1 MVAISTGVRN
11 ALSSLQSV
19 QSQSQVAQQHLATGR
34 KVNSAVDN
42 AVNYLTAAGLNDRSS
57 QLSGLL
63 DGMSNA
69 VQTINAASKGIDGI
83 TKLVQSAQ
91 STIKQAQADAVANRP
106 TATGTALATAGE
118 VTATGKSLKDIAL
131 NKVVVDNNASGAD
144 NAATASSA
152 GNLGVATATTKLSI
166 SVKAGSTTFS
176 TQLDATATVRD
187 VVNAINSSGV
197 ATASV
202 DDSGKLNVT
211 GTGSSTLY
219 VGIGAGTGATAA
231 ADADTDAA
239 SGGQNTLFGLTAA
252 QASSGAGIASAGGSS
267 SVRANLVQQFN
278 DLSKQID
285 QMAKDAG
292 YNGTN
297 LLDGNKM
304 SVVFNEKTGTSQNKL
319 DIQGQTVTAANLGI
333 GTAATSSGAGK
344 VNFQDDSEL
353 ANAGQ
358 ALTNALSSLKSI
370 ASGFGS
376 NLAVVQAR
384 QDFTKSMIDTLSTG
398 ADNLVNADQNQEAA
412 TLLALQTRQQLS
424 QTSLSL
430 SNQADQGILRLF

>member
-42 AVNYLTAAGLNDRSS
+42 AVNYFTAAGLNDRSS

-83 TKLVQSAQ
+83 TKLVQSLQ
-91 STIKQAQADAVANRP
+91 STLKQAQADAATNRP
-106 TATGTALATAGE
+106 TKSGTALTAAGDKNGALSVKDVVLNKALGGAAA
-118 VTATGKSLKDIAL
+118 VTADYTANPQVAGDLGG
-131 NKVVVDNNASGAD
+131 NFGA
-144 NAATASSA
+144 NTA
-152 GNLGVATATTKLSI
+152 LSI
-166 SVKAGSTTFS
+166 SATDSTGNVTSFVS
-176 TQLDATATVRD
+176 TSLTATSTVRD
-187 VVNAINSSGV
+187 LVNEVNKSGI

-202 DDSGKLNVT
+202 DDTGKLVVT
-211 GTGSSTLY
+211 GTGSGTLK
-219 VGIGAGTGATAA
+219 VGLGTGSGAATALSNA
-231 ADADTDAA
+231 QSATLNSNATIGLALTD
-239 SGGQNTLFGLTAA
+239 
-252 QASSGAGIASAGGSS
+252 ASAGISASS
-267 SVRANLVQQFN
+267 NSTVRSNLVKQFN
-278 DLSKQID
+278 DLRDQVD

-292 YNGTN
+292 FNGTN
-297 LLDGNKM
+297 LLDGNKL
-304 SVVFNEKTGTSQNKL
+304 SVVFNEKTGSAQNKM
-319 DIQGQTVTAANLGI
+319 DVQGQTVTSANLGI
-333 GTAATSSGAGK
+333 QQMSNGASAGK
-344 VNFQDDSEL
+344 TNIQDDTSL
-353 ANAGQ
+353 Q
-358 ALTNALSSLKSI
+358 AASDGLTSALSSLRGM
-370 ASGFGS
+370 ASTFGS
-376 NLAVVQAR
+376 NLSVVQAR